1 MIARNRVVMG
11 VCRSRT
17 DVERAVESLRREGFS
32 TDDISVLA
40 PDREAATKLQASTK
54 APEGAVT
61 GASAGAV
68 IGGAIGLLAG
78 AGALL
83 VPGLGPLIAAGPIM
97 SVMAGAGVGGAVGGI
112 GGALVGLGFPE
123 YEAKRYESYVKN
135 GGYLISIHTEN
146 ADEVDHAKKCLQY
159 CDATDIFSTD
169 EVIHEGESARGDW
182 RSASAPFSESNRSGS
197 EPVDKGRSRT

>member
-1 MIARNRVVMG
+1 MLEKNKVVMG
-11 VCRSRT
+11 VCRTRA
-17 DVERAVESLRREGFS
+17 DVERAVESLRREAFAI
-32 TDDISVLA
+32 DDISVLA
-40 PDREAATKLQASTK
+40 PDREAVQKVESATK
-54 APEGAVT
+54 APEGAVA

-78 AGALL
+78 AGALM
-83 VPGLGPLIAAGPIM
+83 VPGLGTLIAAGPIM

-135 GGYLISIHTEN
+135 GGYLISIHTVNSE
-146 ADEVDHAKKCLQY
+146 EVGHAKKCLEF

-169 EVIHEGESARGDW
+169 ELKHDEVPHGDW
-182 RSASAPFSESNRSGS
+182 VSATNPFNESGG
-197 EPVDKGRSRT
+197 VDKGTPRTPR